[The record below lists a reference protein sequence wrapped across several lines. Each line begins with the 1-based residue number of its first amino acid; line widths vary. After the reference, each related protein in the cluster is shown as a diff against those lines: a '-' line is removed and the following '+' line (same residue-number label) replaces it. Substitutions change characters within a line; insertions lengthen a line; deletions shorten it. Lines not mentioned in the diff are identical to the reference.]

1 MNSGL
6 FKLIGFGIFLLVPF
20 VAGLLLGGSWGTS
33 MAEEDCECEQVEEVE
48 EETSEAEDAEEGTE

>member
-20 VAGLLLGGSWGTS
+20 IAGLLIGGSWGTS
-33 MAEEDCECEQVEEVE
+33 MAEEDCDCAQVE
-48 EETSEAEDAEEGTE
+48 EETSEAEAEGSEEGSG